1 MLLEFLLEGENLEK
15 KMKRSDGRW
24 EEEGNRNWI
33 KKIEGLFEP
42 IKVNSWGDKIGLS
55 SKIIIDPPYK

>member
-24 EEEGNRNWI
+24 EEEGNRN
-33 KKIEGLFEP
+33 
-42 IKVNSWGDKIGLS
+42 
-55 SKIIIDPPYK
+55 